1 MPRFVT
7 VLMLA
12 CLASSVVPEAD
23 ACLRKMPKVKLA
35 KKAQVDPTR
44 RDVLA
49 AEKALAK
56 GDAAKAAKLARRAV
70 PGLDQLPPEGAAELA
85 TRAQRTLALAV
96 IRSGG
101 ATAVSDDMPGKTAEQ
116 QRLNVAWAQLVLH
129 YHAATNA
136 DNVVIQVQLAEAL
149 ASTEPE
155 RPQALGILRDLSTRD
170 LMPTA
175 SGYAL
180 LARLESDATLRDAA
194 LSRCRE
200 LGGTTCKA

>member
-7 VLMLA
+7 VLVLA

-23 ACLRKMPKVKLA
+23 ACLRKMPKVA
-35 KKAQVDPTR
+35 KKKVQVDPTR
-44 RDVLA
+44 RDVVA

-56 GDAAKAAKLARRAV
+56 GDPGKAAELARRAV
-70 PGLDQLPPEGAAELA
+70 PGLDALPPVGAAELA

-101 ATAVSDDMPGKTAEQ
+101 ATRVSDDMPGKTADEQ
-116 QRLNVAWAQLVLH
+116 KLNVAWAQLVLH
-129 YHAATNA
+129 YHAAMNA
-136 DNVVIQVQLAEAL
+136 DNVVMQVQLAEAL

-155 RPQALGILRDLSTRD
+155 RAQARDILRDLSTRD
-170 LMPTA
+170 VMPTA

-180 LARLESDATLRDAA
+180 LAQLESDAPLRDAA